1 MIDKDRIFQLFG
13 DNNSNNEEVR
23 ELINTK
29 EDFLN
34 SPTAKLGM
42 FTKLIYNHE
51 VFHLKLKKFF
61 EKEKASYNAEQTKEA
76 SSFTVFNRAWSYIKV
91 IDLSQEN
98 HIDAIWNFNPKPLI
112 ATLNKAISYFESVEE
127 YEKCAKLLEIK
138 KLKENLEN
146 SLDT

>member
-13 DNNSNNEEVR
+13 NNNDAEGVR
-23 ELINTK
+23 ELVNAN
-29 EDFLN
+29 EDYLN

-61 EKEKASYNAEQTKEA
+61 EREKAPYNAEQTKEA
-76 SSFTVFNRAWSYIKV
+76 SSFTVFNRAWSYINV
-91 IDLSQEN
+91 IDLSKKD
-98 HIDAIWNFNPKPLI
+98 HIDAIWDFNSKPLI
-112 ATLNKAISYFESVEE
+112 ATLNKALEYFESIEE

-138 KLKENLEN
+138 KLKETLEN
-146 SLDT
+146 SLDI

>member
-13 DNNSNNEEVR
+13 DNSTNDEVK
-23 ELINTK
+23 ELVNAK
-29 EDFLN
+29 DDFLN
-34 SPTAKLGM
+34 SPMAKLGM

-61 EKEKASYNAEQTKEA
+61 EKEKASFNAKQTKEA
-76 SSFTVFNRAWSYIKV
+76 SSYTVFNRAWTYINV
-91 IDLSQEN
+91 IDLSKKD
-98 HIDAIWNFNPKPLI
+98 HIDAIWDFNSKPLI
-112 ATLNKAISYFESVEE
+112 ATLNKALEYFESTEE

-146 SLDT
+146 SLDI